1 MEAELHAGFKEPGEQ
16 VKSRASRKNTEEKLA
31 VINSQLNTLGA
42 EIKASFEVSLERS
55 TERLVEAIRAAPSS
69 PNTLSENVIKSKNGV
84 KTTILEEPS
93 LDTTAEQPSKK
104 SPQEIE
110 LKGKKTS
117 IEQQR
122 LIDYLLGGQD
132 KNKQKDKESRLM
144 EITTL
149 EKVEKHKDFK
159 KQIVTADLEATI
171 DPNTGKN

>member
-1 MEAELHAGFKEPGEQ
+1 MQFDQNLLQ
-16 VKSRASRKNTEEKLA
+16 
-31 VINSQLNTLGA
+31 
-42 EIKASFEVSLERS
+42 
-55 TERLVEAIRAAPSS
+55 RL
-69 PNTLSENVIKSKNGV
+69 
-84 KTTILEEPS
+84 
-93 LDTTAEQPSKK
+93 KK
-104 SPQEIE
+104 GRDQSYQITPKKIE

-117 IEQQR
+117 IEQQQ

-132 KNKQKDKESRLM
+132 KNKQKDKESRLT